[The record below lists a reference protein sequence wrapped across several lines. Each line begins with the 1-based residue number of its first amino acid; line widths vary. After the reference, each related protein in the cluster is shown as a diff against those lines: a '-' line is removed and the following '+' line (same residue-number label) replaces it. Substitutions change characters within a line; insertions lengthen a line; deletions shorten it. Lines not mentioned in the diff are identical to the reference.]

1 MLATQSS
8 QPPFTALL
16 ISTIRT
22 MGNSSKHC
30 TEIWQSFG
38 TKKVTKRRLVTRQ
51 EKPKQ
56 NSPSESGFHCCLLWI
71 GPKLWQSIWQGE
83 LASNGHLYLTEAT
96 ACIQYLINA
105 CIPPLSSHLSGMFL
119 GYLKKHAQHSTAQ
132 QEGWFGIDVSAKRQ
146 KKFVL
151 YYSIWNQKRDTAG
164 INAIQASTEHL
175 NSCCVGKG
183 WNDESLRRGH
193 VGWFDRSRLAPN
205 ILESVLF

>member
-132 QEGWFGIDVSAKRQ
+132 HN
-146 KKFVL
+146 KK
-151 YYSIWNQKRDTAG
+151 D
-164 INAIQASTEHL
+164 
-175 NSCCVGKG
+175 
-183 WNDESLRRGH
+183 D
-193 VGWFDRSRLAPN
+193 LA
-205 ILESVLF
+205 LMSVLKGKRSLSFIILYGTKREILQG